1 MHANLLLLLLS
12 LLLNSAVVAQQDADQ
27 DQLEVPSAENAE
39 PEQITIPDEPPAPFQ
54 EFDPSE
60 EISEDFSVPFPV
72 DI

>member
-1 MHANLLLLLLS
+1 MRVSRSFILAILLLLS
-12 LLLNSAVVAQQDADQ
+12 GLLVAQE
-27 DQLEVPSAENAE
+27 EVPDQEAQELPPEEAT
-39 PEQITIPDEPPAPFQ
+39 EQIVLPDEPPAPFQ